1 MTNSPNARAN
11 RMTVP
16 CPHRLRLLP
25 LLAAL
30 ALGGCATQEF
40 VQKEVGQYDAR
51 VQGLEA
57 WFKAVNQGLD
67 NHARRILEAEGR
79 IGAAEQSGTALAAR
93 LDATRNDLAGTHQR
107 TERLAGDLA
116 GANQRLDAAGAEAAR
131 AHQRLDGLDG
141 RLDATRR
148 RVEGTVAK
156 LAMAEGR
163 IGALEAGL
171 GAQGRAMDAFRSAS
185 GADPTVPAAPAP
197 VQAPPAPLG
206 PAQPVAAEQPAPALA
221 APVPAT
227 PDGTAAQ
234 LAEMNRRMDQQNG
247 ALATTSERLAG
258 LEARLAGLGGQDQ
271 ALDAALAETRRQ
283 LAELQSELLRLR
295 AQGEANAEALARVD
309 RRVGGMQADL
319 DSARQRV
326 EAGEKVLAESG
337 LRLTLVQELVN
348 TQGERLARTEV
359 EAGKLSGTAREA
371 LERALQAGKLAE
383 GKLVFEATLTDEV
396 TNFAFEDARLNE
408 AARSQLIE
416 FADRLK
422 AENRG
427 AFIEIQGHTDSVGP
441 EEANLRL
448 SRERATA
455 VRDFLHRE
463 AGIPL
468 HLLAVAAYG
477 ETRPVADNGTREGRA
492 KNRRVVLVVLR

>member
-1 MTNSPNARAN
+1 MTNFLTAHTDRSFSLRHSRP
-11 RMTVP
+11 
-16 CPHRLRLLP
+16 RLLP
-25 LLAAL
+25 LAFAL

-51 VQGLEA
+51 VQSLEA

-67 NHARRILEAEGR
+67 NHARRILEAETR
-79 IGAAEQSGTALAAR
+79 IGAAEQSNTAFAAR
-93 LDATRNDLAGTHQR
+93 LDATRTDLAGTSQR

-116 GANQRLDAAGAEAAR
+116 GTNQRLDAAGAEAAR

-148 RVEGTVAK
+148 RAEGTVAN

-171 GAQGRAMDAFRSAS
+171 RAQGRAMDALGSAA
-185 GADPTVPAAPAP
+185 GAEATVPVAATPI
-197 VQAPPAPLG
+197 QAPPAPA
-206 PAQPVAAEQPAPALA
+206 AQPVAAGQPTPVAPAPDNAAAL
-221 APVPAT
+221 V
-227 PDGTAAQ
+227 
-234 LAEMNRRMDQQNG
+234 AEMNRRMDQQNG
-247 ALATTSERLAG
+247 VLTATAERLAG
-258 LEARLAGLGGQDQ
+258 LEGRLASPVPQDQ
-271 ALDAALAETRRQ
+271 APLLAEARKQ
-283 LAELQSELLRLR
+283 LAELQSELFRLR
-295 AQGEANAEALARVD
+295 AQGEANAEAIARID
-309 RRVGGMQADL
+309 QRVGGMQSDL
-319 DSARQRV
+319 DSARRRV

-337 LRLTLVQELVN
+337 LRLTMVQELVN

-396 TNFAFEDARLNE
+396 TNFAFQDARLNE
-408 AARSQLIE
+408 AARGQLSE

-427 AFIEIQGHTDSVGP
+427 AFIEIQGYTDSVGP
-441 EEANLRL
+441 EEVNLRL

-455 VRDFLHRE
+455 VRDYLHRE